1 VPRLTP
7 LRRCGGLSYP
17 ARFHAGMLQDD
28 PVNESRD
35 MLRRLA
41 ANDEASVRAVLA
53 CSPISGPAAD
63 SPSMLDRRTRVLV
76 QLAALLVVDAST
88 ESLRWAADL
97 AGTNGADDGA
107 VAAVLVAAGF
117 VAGSAQLVAIAPRLA
132 LALGLEPAEGNS
144 LTEEPSVQGARDGF
158 RP

>member
-1 VPRLTP
+1 
-7 LRRCGGLSYP
+7 
-17 ARFHAGMLQDD
+17 MLGDD
-28 PVNESRD
+28 PVSDSRD
-35 MLRRLA
+35 LLRRLA
-41 ANDEASVRAVLA
+41 ANDEASVRTVLA
-53 CSPISGPAAD
+53 CSPISGPAPG
-63 SPSMLDRRTRVLV
+63 SPFMLDRRTRVLV

-132 LALGLEPAEGNS
+132 LALGLEPAEWNS
-144 LTEEPSVQGARDGF
+144 LTEEPSVQGARDGL